1 MRTRLIA
8 VVGSGRTL
16 STEETMLA
24 ESLGARLVEAGYGVV
39 TGGMGGVMEAVCR
52 GAVRQRGPESHPPLI
67 GILPGYDPTAGN
79 PFLDVVLP
87 TGLGHARNAL
97 VVSSGDAVV
106 CIGGATGALSEVA
119 LARKIGRP
127 VLAFPGSGGTA
138 AVVARSLSKVEA
150 IASVEEAMQRL
161 LDLVPPR
168 PAAHP

>member
-8 VVGSGRTL
+8 VVGSGRALT
-16 STEETMLA
+16 TEETMLA

-52 GAVRQRGPESHPPLI
+52 GAVRQRGPDSHPPLV
-67 GILPGYDPTAGN
+67 GVLPGYDHTAGN
-79 PFLDVVLP
+79 PFLDIVLP
-87 TGLGHARNAL
+87 TGLGHARNA
-97 VVSSGDAVV
+97 VVVAAGDAVV

-138 AVVARSLSKVEA
+138 AVVARSLAKVEA
-150 IASVEEAMQRL
+150 VSSVEEALGRL
-161 LDLVPPR
+161 RDLVPPR
-168 PAAHP
+168 PGDQP